1 MPGPTIIYPSV
12 ESSDGRIL
20 APGSPNTF
28 TIGTVTTLDTG
39 EPATVSITGSAPNYV
54 LNFGLPQGDTG
65 VPSAFEV
72 GSVTTGNPGSD
83 ASVTI
88 TGSAPNYTLD
98 FSIPQGATGSSGS
111 ITLAT
116 ATSVAVYVD
125 SISGSDAN
133 SGVSPTLAKQTLS
146 AAITLASGIT
156 GVGSLRIAGGSTFYE
171 PNINFSALSYWTIE
185 RYGQGNRPVI
195 DGTTLLSGTWT
206 QHGTYTNVWYLA
218 ATIPATSGNYAAT
231 ASSAWHPAM
240 WDEAAGTRVEDA
252 YVTRCLN
259 DDTVD
264 GVVVAE
270 TAINDFLAILDTN
283 PGTFYVH
290 KTGSTEY
297 EPRNT
302 ASNGTTFTFYLATRD
317 GTNPNTNSR
326 SVRVVGGVAVATF
339 GAGQRISDMIFRR
352 TGGKDMIGVAGGALK
367 PEYFHRCDFLEA
379 AVHGMVLGGVECR
392 DCRAEAAYHGDAR
405 RDGGAG
411 FHQFRA
417 TSTEGISR
425 GVKMFDITAI
435 GFNSATYSHGTGG
448 SPATEHLTFDIDGLV
463 AVNCDTVISQGQTT
477 FGVRARRVR
486 AIDCETLTGGT
497 LTLEDSVVF
506 LSNAISIIYGL
517 ADVVTLKRCF
527 VYGATAIMDP
537 NTLGTIASASDYP
550 TLYLEDS
557 TVSGTFGNPGGF
569 RVQQHWTLV
578 RSYFGVISA
587 NWTVGDITADATSVI
602 QFTAFSDEDLCA
614 AHAGVVSG
622 ARTGWRR
629 QVFTKTIVAGDLSYW
644 NSTRTATYSGTDNGD
659 GTANLTMSFNDRS
672 YGRYIRVVDAY
683 GSGLHYEGRITN
695 KGATSGD
702 PIVVAPPPSS
712 AFTTKALHGGVFNYQ
727 VWKDSISASL
737 SEDGT
742 QVSVPDGTKV
752 PVGTRFR
759 VSHPV
764 SGRAGFGVRTVTARS
779 GNVLTLDTACSWVA
793 PGQTNFFNS
802 VDGTTIT
809 NRQSLPTVT
818 LSFGFEAAKRAVA
831 GDTRPKFSVTPVEGG
846 GNLAGT
852 QAANS
857 LNFASAGE
865 VLTSKD
871 TTGTTIG
878 IYKGFNQEF
887 GYNDTGFSVAVGDVL
902 TIEADLE
909 IIEDGLTFAVDPLL
923 AKTCLPHPDSLV
935 ARRQIG
941 YRPRFNI

>member
-12 ESSDGRIL
+12 ENSDGRIL

-171 PNINFSALSYWTIE
+171 PNIDFSALSYWTIE

-252 YVTRCLN
+252 SVTRCLN

-302 ASNGTTFTFYLATRD
+302 ASNGTAFTFYIHTRD
-317 GTNPNTNSR
+317 STNPNTNSR
-326 SVRVVGGVAVATF
+326 SVRVVGGGNVATF
-339 GAGQRISDMIFRR
+339 GVGQRITDLIMRR
-352 TGGKDMIGVAGGALK
+352 NGNKDMISVAGGVLK

-405 RDGGAG
+405 RDGGGG

-417 TSTEGISR
+417 TGTDGKSR
-425 GVKMFDITAI
+425 GFKLFNVEARGFDKAV
-435 GFNSATYSHGTGG
+435 YSHSSG
-448 SPATEHLTFDIDGLV
+448 SPPTEHISFDVDGLV
-463 AVNCDTVISQGQTT
+463 AVDCNSVLSPGLNE
-477 FGVRARRVR
+477 FGVKARRIR
-486 AIDCETLTGGT
+486 AIDCARLGDGAMVV
-497 LTLEDSVVF
+497 EDSVLF
-506 LSNAISIIYGL
+506 LSGVMTSHYG
-517 ADVVTLKRCF
+517 ASETVYLKRCF
-527 VYGATAIMDP
+527 VYGVTGLLDAFP
-537 NTLGTIASASDYP
+537 LGTVSSSSYP
-550 TLYLEDS
+550 TLNLEDS
-557 TVSGTFGNPGGF
+557 TVYGTISDPGNAQ
-569 RVQQHWTLV
+569 RRQQHWTLL
-578 RSYFGVISA
+578 RSYLGVIGLS
-587 NWTVGDITADATSVI
+587 VISGDIIADATSIVEH
-602 QFTAFSDEDLCA
+602 TRLSSEDLRST
-614 AHAGVVSG
+614 HAGVELG

-629 QVFTKTIVAGDLSYW
+629 HVFTKTIVADDISYW
-644 NSTRTATYSGTDNGD
+644 NTTRTASYSGTDNGD

-672 YGRYIRVVDAY
+672 YGRYIRVIDAY
-683 GSGLHYEGRITN
+683 GSGLHYSGRVVS

-712 AFTTKALHGGVFNYQ
+712 AFTTKALHAGVFNNQ
-727 VWKDSISASL
+727 VWKDSVTATL

-752 PVGTRFR
+752 PVGTIFR

-764 SGRAGFGVRTVTARS
+764 AGRAGFGIRTVTARS
-779 GNVLTLDTACSWVA
+779 GNILTLDAACSWVH

-802 VDGTTIT
+802 VDGVTIT
-809 NRQSLPTVT
+809 GRQSLPTVT
-818 LSFGFEAAKRAVA
+818 LSFGLEVLKRALSGQA
-831 GDTRPKFSVTPVEGG
+831 RPKFNVTPVEGG
-846 GNLAGT
+846 SDLTGT
-852 QAANS
+852 QAT
-857 LNFASAGE
+857 NFLTFTASGE
-865 VLTSKD
+865 VLTSRD
-871 TTGTTIG
+871 TTGVSLG
-878 IYKGFNQEF
+878 SYRGVNHEF

-902 TIEADLE
+902 TIEVDAK
-909 IIEDGLTFAVDPLL
+909 IPEDGLTFVTDPEVVRD
-923 AKTCLPHPDSLV
+923 CLPHPDSLV